1 MTLKGSKKMGS
12 FPRYL
17 QNMTLW
23 TFQPFITTLLDQHI
37 LFSFIWNEGVS
48 KFTLNRNQN
57 GKHFNEL
64 TMICVRKIFI
74 QNLSYLWQLE
84 NVTLFQDDNATYAVA
99 SVKSNT
105 FGMCLVVTDFSF
117 EISEIHRTFFSQLNM
132 SNTFAE

>member
-1 MTLKGSKKMGS
+1 MTRKGSKKISS
-12 FPRYL
+12 FLGYL
-17 QNMTLW
+17 QNITLW
-23 TFQPFITTLLDQHI
+23 TFQPFITTLLDQYL
-37 LFSFIWNEGVS
+37 LFSFIWNEGVL
-48 KFTLNRNQN
+48 KFMRNRNQN

-74 QNLSYLWQLE
+74 QNLSYFWQPE

-117 EISEIHRTFFSQLNM
+117 EIFEIHQTFFSQLNM